1 MPISIKLGIL
11 ALPLLLSHFPQ
22 AVYAAAQEGTIL
34 ILDKDNAQCALTVPG
49 EGTGK
54 RVQYEFNL
62 PDSDCKDIKPRRIKF
77 DGLPSAAQIFITDG
91 YGCGTEEGQVG
102 DDEDVDTRNF
112 WVKLRTTRKST
123 SSDWY
128 EFDDL
133 VSYPKDEII
142 SPGLQML
149 DKKVKQSNLARDS
162 TSCVRVITSS
172 TTPTPTVPATHNKT
186 TTYDGIHPRGQ
197 FTCGLNQVMTGR
209 AHSGDETDGRSTYT
223 CATFKQG
230 STDLSLSN
238 DKWEKGVVE
247 SDGIY
252 FMCPPD
258 TVMSGRDRH
267 GDENAQHRY
276 RCSELKNGDKKLSI
290 HWSDGWSKSQGEN
303 ESDYTCPTGEFLVGR
318 YHDDD
323 EYGPT
328 RYRCATAQ

>member
-11 ALPLLLSHFPQ
+11 ALPLLLSNIPQ

-34 ILDKDNAQCALTVPG
+34 ILDKDNAQCSLTVPG

-62 PDSDCKDIKPRRIKF
+62 PDSDCKEIKPRRIKF

-91 YGCGTEEGQVG
+91 YGCGTQEGQAEG
-102 DDEDVDTRNF
+102 DDTRNF
-112 WVKLRTTRKST
+112 WVKLRTTRKLT

-149 DKKVKQSNLARDS
+149 DKNVKQSNLARDS

-172 TTPTPTVPATHNKT
+172 TTPPPTPVPATLNESTFYGGLK
-186 TTYDGIHPRGQ
+186 PRDE
-197 FTCGLNQVMTGR
+197 FKCGLNQVMIGR
-209 AHSGDETDGRSTYT
+209 GHRGDEQEQQSTYT

-230 STDLSLSN
+230 STDLSRSN
-238 DKWEKGVVE
+238 DKWEERFVE

-258 TVMSGRDRH
+258 TVMSGRDH
-267 GDENAQHRY
+267 WNDENGETRY
-276 RCSELKNGDKKLSI
+276 LCSELKNGDQKLSVL
-290 HWSDGWSKSQGEN
+290 WSDGWSKSQK
-303 ESDYTCPTGEFLVGR
+303 ESGSSYVCPTGEFLVGR
-318 YHDDD
+318 FHDDD
-323 EYGPT
+323 EHGPT

>member
-1 MPISIKLGIL
+1 MPTSIKLGIL
-11 ALPLLLSHFPQ
+11 ALPLLLSNIPQ

-54 RVQYEFNL
+54 RIQYEFNL
-62 PDSDCKDIKPRRIKF
+62 PDSDCKAIKPRRIKF
-77 DGLPSAAQIFITDG
+77 DGLPSAAQIMITDG
-91 YGCGTEEGQVG
+91 YGCGTEEYQADG
-102 DDEDVDTRNF
+102 DDTRNF
-112 WVKLRTTRKST
+112 WVKLRTTRKLT

-149 DKKVKQSNLARDS
+149 DKKVKQSSHARDS

-172 TTPTPTVPATHNKT
+172 TTPPPTPVPATHNAS
-186 TTYDGIHPRGQ
+186 TTYDDINPRGE

-209 AHSGDETDGRSTYT
+209 AHKGDETDGRSTYT

-238 DKWEKGVVE
+238 DKWGKKFDE
-247 SDGIY
+247 SSGIY

-258 TVMSGRDRH
+258 TVMSGRDH
-267 GDENAQHRY
+267 EGDENGQTRY
-276 RCSELKNGDKKLSI
+276 RCSELKNGDQKLSV
-290 HWSDGWSKSQGEN
+290 HWSDGWSRSQDESN
-303 ESDYTCPTGEFLVGR
+303 SDYTCATGEFLVGR
-318 YHDDD
+318 FHTGD
-323 EYGPT
+323 ENDRT